1 MLSSVLSQLQLPK
14 NILELSSTTY
24 QENLVK
30 NWTGAVCMVCV
41 ENTIIYIKRSE
52 TMPTHKGQIAFIG
65 GHRNLTEREPTH
77 TALRELEEEI
87 GLKSTC
93 FELIGLLHPVKTST
107 KSIIVPVLLKS
118 HLSLHEFFK
127 KIVPNTEW
135 DNLFAIKYDHLFSER
150 HWSYAI
156 GEKDRHLS
164 SLLFCALDVKESM
177 VYTDIPKSYVLLWGA
192 SARMTWNLLK
202 IASKQGIKVS

>member
-65 GHRNLTEREPTH
+65 GTET
-77 TALRELEEEI
+77 
-87 GLKSTC
+87 
-93 FELIGLLHPVKTST
+93 
-107 KSIIVPVLLKS
+107 
-118 HLSLHEFFK
+118 
-127 KIVPNTEW
+127 
-135 DNLFAIKYDHLFSER
+135 
-150 HWSYAI
+150 
-156 GEKDRHLS
+156 
-164 SLLFCALDVKESM
+164 
-177 VYTDIPKSYVLLWGA
+177 
-192 SARMTWNLLK
+192 
-202 IASKQGIKVS
+202 